1 MQKRDSTA
9 MCAGERKNLGRRKMP
24 PLTCLLAD
32 IEGQITSIQRI
43 VAGINDLLV
52 IEDPETTYRR
62 NKTALEL
69 SWYLETLTDAV
80 SQSVLAAIDAQ
91 DVACDVTERVAA

>member
-1 MQKRDSTA
+1 MAAIASNTRP
-9 MCAGERKNLGRRKMP
+9 AGRKAP
-24 PLTCLLAD
+24 PLPCLLAD

-69 SWYLETLTDAV
+69 SWYLETLTDAA
-80 SQSVLAAIDAQ
+80 SQSILKAIQLQEDM
-91 DVACDVTERVAA
+91 VEGVAA